1 MRKAPLL
8 FGLALLAAALAAFH
22 VFGKDAN
29 DMVWGFAAGIGI
41 GAVVTWFAERGMP

>member
-1 MRKAPLL
+1 MRKAPLM
-8 FGLALLAAALAAFH
+8 FGIALLAAALAAFS

-41 GAVVTWFAERGMP
+41 GSVITWFAERDRP